1 MPIGDLHRSSLYG
14 ISKKDL
20 CSKKDR
26 CSRHFTRAIY
36 LSGNQQEKCR
46 TPSPRH
52 PFCASLRNRNAYGY
66 FTRAILHHFARRFT
80 RKMPDASP
88 AASVLFQPA
97 QSKCTW
103 TCQKRHLVR
112 KFTGKMLDPYT
123 ATSILCEPA
132 QSKCTCRTLPRP
144 PRLNTGP

>member
-26 CSRHFTRAIY
+26 CSSHFTRAI

-52 PFCASLRNRNAYGY
+52 PFRASLRNRNAYGY

-88 AASVLFQPA
+88 AASVSSQPA

-112 KFTGKMLDPYT
+112 KFTGKMPDPYLVDGFE
-123 ATSILCEPA
+123 IEYM
-132 QSKCTCRTLPRP
+132 
-144 PRLNTGP
+144 